1 MKDKDLEYDLKE
13 NLDNGNIILS
23 LNGHLIYLNPDGTLC
38 HIEEEDHPQQEQ
50 EQEQEQREV

>member
-50 EQEQEQREV
+50 EQEQREV